1 MDIKILKDSR
11 ICLNESTLSSSILED
26 DILFNANDGV
36 YFKINSSGK
45 YIVEML
51 KREITL
57 IEIIKEY
64 KKHFNLSDDAA
75 FEDVYEFIDLLTKKD
90 LINIV

>member
-1 MDIKILKDSR
+1 
-11 ICLNESTLSSSILED
+11 
-26 DILFNANDGV
+26 
-36 YFKINSSGK
+36 
-45 YIVEML
+45 ML